1 MDPNEVQNV
10 LLPIVDRMI
19 APIVQRLDQMD
30 DRQRQDTRQLHE
42 KLDGFIGVA
51 QKIQTHEDH
60 MADVRDRLGEVEK
73 TQNSHQGE
81 MNRMVGRNQVIMWL
95 MGGLGGPITLAL
107 MLAGIAKLF
116 NINLGS

>member
-42 KLDGFIGVA
+42 KLDGFISVA
-51 QKIQTHEDH
+51 QKVHTHENEMTDVKSRL
-60 MADVRDRLGEVEK
+60 ADVEK
-73 TQNSHQGE
+73 GQTEHAAT
-81 MNRMVGRNQVIMWL
+81 MNTMAGRNQVIMWL